1 MAVVQG
7 LLDGLLLG
15 GVYAVVAIGLT
26 LLLGVVDIVNF
37 AHGAFVMA
45 GAYMAYVLYTRAGI
59 DPYVGLIP
67 IAIGFFAIGI
77 LYYIGML
84 RRLVGQSLLSQSLLT
99 IGVSL
104 VLVNAA
110 LALFGPETSVA
121 TMPYSL
127 STVHVLGVT
136 MTVTRLV
143 GFGVALLTTLL
154 LYLLLWRTDFGI
166 QVRASAVDRMTAEM
180 MGINSRRAQA
190 LATGIST
197 ACAGIGG
204 VVLFPILY
212 VAPTTADQF
221 IFLAFLIIALGGLGS
236 FWGALL
242 GGVIIGI
249 VQSLGSTYFDGSIA
263 NMLIFVIFVAV
274 VIVRPNGL
282 FGRSEGAA

>member
-1 MAVVQG
+1 VTIVQG
-7 LLDGLLLG
+7 LLDGVLLG

-45 GAYMAYVLYTRAGI
+45 GAYVAYVLYTDAGI
-59 DPYVGLIP
+59 DPYVGLIVV
-67 IAIGFFAIGI
+67 AIGFFLVGVV
-77 LYYIGML
+77 YYAGML

-104 VLVNAA
+104 ILVNGA
-110 LALFGPETSVA
+110 LAKFGPETAVA
-121 TMPYSL
+121 TLPYSL
-127 STVHVLGVT
+127 STIHVWGLT

-143 GFGVALLTTLL
+143 GFGVAVLTTLL
-154 LYLLLWRTDFGI
+154 LYLLLWRTEFGV
-166 QVRASAVDRMTAEM
+166 QVRASAVDRVTAEL
-180 MGINSRRAQA
+180 MGINSRRVQA
-190 LATGIST
+190 LATGLSV

-221 IFLAFLIIALGGLGS
+221 IFLAFLIVALGGLGS

-242 GGVIIGI
+242 GGLIIGV

-263 NMLIFVIFVAV
+263 NMLIFVIFVLV

-282 FGRSEGAA
+282 FGRAGAA

>member
-1 MAVVQG
+1 MTILQG
-7 LLDGLLLG
+7 LLDGVLLG

-45 GAYMAYVLYTRAGI
+45 GAYVAYVLYTDAGI
-59 DPYVGLIP
+59 DPYVGLIVV
-67 IAIGFFAIGI
+67 AIGFFLIGVV
-77 LYYIGML
+77 YYAGML

-104 VLVNAA
+104 ILVNGA
-110 LALFGPETSVA
+110 LAKFGPETAVA
-121 TMPYSL
+121 NLPYSL
-127 STVHVLGVT
+127 STIHIGALT

-143 GFGVALLTTLL
+143 GFGVAVLTTLL
-154 LYLLLWRTDFGI
+154 LYLLLWRTDFGV
-166 QVRASAVDRMTAEM
+166 QVRASAVDRVTAEL
-180 MGINSRRAQA
+180 MGINSRRVQA
-190 LATGIST
+190 LATGLSV

-221 IFLAFLIIALGGLGS
+221 IFLAFLIVALGGLGS

-242 GGVIIGI
+242 GGLLIGV

-263 NMLIFVIFVAV
+263 NMLIFVIFVLV

-282 FGRSEGAA
+282 FGRAGAA

>member
-1 MAVVQG
+1 MTILQG
-7 LLDGLLLG
+7 LLDGVLLG

-45 GAYMAYVLYTRAGI
+45 GAYVAYVLYTDAGI
-59 DPYVGLIP
+59 DPYVGLIVV
-67 IAIGFFAIGI
+67 AIGFFLIGVV
-77 LYYIGML
+77 YYAGML

-104 VLVNAA
+104 ILVNGA
-110 LALFGPETSVA
+110 LARFGPETAVA
-121 TMPYSL
+121 DLPYSL
-127 STVHVLGVT
+127 STIHVWGLT

-143 GFGVALLTTLL
+143 GFGVAVLTTLL
-154 LYLLLWRTDFGI
+154 LYLLLWRTDFGT
-166 QVRASAVDRMTAEM
+166 QVRASAVDRVTAEL
-180 MGINSRRAQA
+180 MGINSRRVQA
-190 LATGIST
+190 LATGLSV

-221 IFLAFLIIALGGLGS
+221 IFLAFLIVALGGLGS

-242 GGVIIGI
+242 GGLLIGV

-263 NMLIFVIFVAV
+263 NMLIFVIFVLV

-282 FGRSEGAA
+282 FGKAGAV

>member
-1 MAVVQG
+1 VTILQG
-7 LLDGLLLG
+7 LLDGVLLG

-45 GAYMAYVLYTRAGI
+45 GAYVAYVLYTDAGI
-59 DPYVGLIP
+59 DPYVRLIVV
-67 IAIGFFAIGI
+67 AIGFFLIGVV
-77 LYYIGML
+77 YYAGML

-104 VLVNAA
+104 ILVNGA
-110 LALFGPETSVA
+110 LAKFGPETAVA
-121 TMPYSL
+121 SLPYSL
-127 STVHVLGVT
+127 STIHIGALT

-143 GFGVALLTTLL
+143 GFGVAVLTTLL
-154 LYLLLWRTDFGI
+154 LYLLLWRTDFGV
-166 QVRASAVDRMTAEM
+166 QVRASAVDRVTAEL
-180 MGINSRRAQA
+180 MGINSRRVQA
-190 LATGIST
+190 LATGLSV

-221 IFLAFLIIALGGLGS
+221 IFLAFLIVALGGLGS

-242 GGVIIGI
+242 GGLLIGV

-263 NMLIFVIFVAV
+263 NMLIFVIFVLV

-282 FGRSEGAA
+282 FGRAGAA

>member
-1 MAVVQG
+1 VTIVQG
-7 LLDGLLLG
+7 LLDGVLLG

-45 GAYMAYVLYTRAGI
+45 GAYVAYVLYTDAGI
-59 DPYVGLIP
+59 DPYVGLIVV
-67 IAIGFFAIGI
+67 AIGFFLVGVV
-77 LYYIGML
+77 YYAGML

-104 VLVNAA
+104 ILVNGA
-110 LALFGPETSVA
+110 LAKFGPETAVA
-121 TMPYSL
+121 TLPYSL
-127 STVHVLGVT
+127 STIHIWGLT

-143 GFGVALLTTLL
+143 GFGVAVLTTLL
-154 LYLLLWRTDFGI
+154 LYLLLWRTEFGV
-166 QVRASAVDRMTAEM
+166 QVRASAVDRVTAEL
-180 MGINSRRAQA
+180 MGINSRRVQA
-190 LATGIST
+190 LATGLSV

-204 VVLFPILY
+204 VVLFPILH

-221 IFLAFLIIALGGLGS
+221 IFLAFLIVALGGLGS

-242 GGVIIGI
+242 GGLIIGV

-263 NMLIFVIFVAV
+263 NMLIFVIFVLV

-282 FGRSEGAA
+282 FGRAGAA

>member
-1 MAVVQG
+1 MTIVQG
-7 LLDGLLLG
+7 LLDGVLLG

-45 GAYMAYVLYTRAGI
+45 GAYVAYVLYTDAGI
-59 DPYVGLIP
+59 DPYVGLIVV
-67 IAIGFFAIGI
+67 AIGFFLIGVV
-77 LYYIGML
+77 YYAGML

-104 VLVNAA
+104 ILVNGA
-110 LALFGPETSVA
+110 LAKFGPETAVA
-121 TMPYSL
+121 NLPYSL
-127 STVHVLGVT
+127 STIHIWGLT

-143 GFGVALLTTLL
+143 GFGVAVLTTLL
-154 LYLLLWRTDFGI
+154 LYLLLWRTEFGV
-166 QVRASAVDRMTAEM
+166 QVRASAVDRVTAEL
-180 MGINSRRAQA
+180 MGINSRRVQA
-190 LATGIST
+190 LATGLSV

-221 IFLAFLIIALGGLGS
+221 IFLAFLIVALGGLGS

-242 GGVIIGI
+242 GGLLIGV

-263 NMLIFVIFVAV
+263 NMLIFVIFVLV

-282 FGRSEGAA
+282 FGKAGAV

>member
-1 MAVVQG
+1 VTIVQG
-7 LLDGLLLG
+7 LLDGVLLG

-45 GAYMAYVLYTRAGI
+45 GAYVAYVLYTDAGI
-59 DPYVGLIP
+59 DPYVGLIVV
-67 IAIGFFAIGI
+67 AIGFFLVGVV
-77 LYYIGML
+77 YYAGML

-104 VLVNAA
+104 ILVNGA
-110 LALFGPETSVA
+110 LAKFGPETAVA
-121 TMPYSL
+121 TLPYSL
-127 STVHVLGVT
+127 STIHIWGLT

-143 GFGVALLTTLL
+143 GFGVAVLTTLL
-154 LYLLLWRTDFGI
+154 LYLLLWRTEFGV
-166 QVRASAVDRMTAEM
+166 QVRASAVDRVTAEL
-180 MGINSRRAQA
+180 MGINSRRVQA
-190 LATGIST
+190 LATGLSV

-221 IFLAFLIIALGGLGS
+221 IFLAFLIVALGGLGS

-242 GGVIIGI
+242 GGLIIGV

-263 NMLIFVIFVAV
+263 NMLIFVIFVLV

-282 FGRSEGAA
+282 FGRAGAA

>member
-1 MAVVQG
+1 MTILQG
-7 LLDGLLLG
+7 LLDGVLLG

-45 GAYMAYVLYTRAGI
+45 GAYVAYVLYTDAGI
-59 DPYVGLIP
+59 DPYVGLIVV
-67 IAIGFFAIGI
+67 AIGFFLVGVV
-77 LYYIGML
+77 YYAGML

-104 VLVNAA
+104 ILVNGA
-110 LALFGPETSVA
+110 LAKFGPETAVA
-121 TMPYSL
+121 SLPYSL
-127 STVHVLGVT
+127 STIHVGGLT

-143 GFGVALLTTLL
+143 GFGVAVLTTLL
-154 LYLLLWRTDFGI
+154 LYLLLWRTDFGV
-166 QVRASAVDRMTAEM
+166 QVRASAVDRVTAEL
-180 MGINSRRAQA
+180 MGINSRRVQA
-190 LATGIST
+190 LATGLSV

-221 IFLAFLIIALGGLGS
+221 IFLAFLIVALGGLGS

-242 GGVIIGI
+242 GGLLIGV

-263 NMLIFVIFVAV
+263 NMMIFVIFVLV

-282 FGRSEGAA
+282 FGKAGAV

>member
-1 MAVVQG
+1 VTILQG
-7 LLDGLLLG
+7 LLDGVLLG

-45 GAYMAYVLYTRAGI
+45 GAYVAYVLYTDAGI
-59 DPYVGLIP
+59 DPYVGLIVVT
-67 IAIGFFAIGI
+67 IGFFLVGVV
-77 LYYIGML
+77 YYAGML

-104 VLVNAA
+104 ILVNGA
-110 LALFGPETSVA
+110 LAKFGPETAVA
-121 TMPYSL
+121 SLPYSL
-127 STVHVLGVT
+127 STIHIGGLT

-143 GFGVALLTTLL
+143 GFGVAVLTTLL
-154 LYLLLWRTDFGI
+154 LYLLLWRTDFGV
-166 QVRASAVDRMTAEM
+166 QVRASAVDRVTAEL
-180 MGINSRRAQA
+180 MGINSRRVQA
-190 LATGIST
+190 LATGLSV

-221 IFLAFLIIALGGLGS
+221 IFLAFLIVALGGLGS

-242 GGVIIGI
+242 GGLLIGV

-263 NMLIFVIFVAV
+263 NMMIFVIFVLV

-282 FGRSEGAA
+282 FGKAGAV

>member
-1 MAVVQG
+1 MTILQG
-7 LLDGLLLG
+7 LLDGVLLG

-45 GAYMAYVLYTRAGI
+45 GAYVAYVLYTDAGI
-59 DPYVGLIP
+59 DPYVGLIVV
-67 IAIGFFAIGI
+67 AIGFFLIGVV
-77 LYYIGML
+77 YYAGML

-104 VLVNAA
+104 ILVNGA
-110 LALFGPETSVA
+110 LAKFGPETAVA
-121 TMPYSL
+121 NLPYSL
-127 STVHVLGVT
+127 STIHIWGLT

-143 GFGVALLTTLL
+143 GFGVAVLTTLL
-154 LYLLLWRTDFGI
+154 LYLLLWRTDFGV
-166 QVRASAVDRMTAEM
+166 QVRASAVDRVTAEL
-180 MGINSRRAQA
+180 MGINSRRVQA
-190 LATGIST
+190 LATGLSV

-221 IFLAFLIIALGGLGS
+221 IFLAFLIVALGGLGS

-242 GGVIIGI
+242 GGLLIGV

-263 NMLIFVIFVAV
+263 NMMIFVIFVLV

-282 FGRSEGAA
+282 FGKAGAV